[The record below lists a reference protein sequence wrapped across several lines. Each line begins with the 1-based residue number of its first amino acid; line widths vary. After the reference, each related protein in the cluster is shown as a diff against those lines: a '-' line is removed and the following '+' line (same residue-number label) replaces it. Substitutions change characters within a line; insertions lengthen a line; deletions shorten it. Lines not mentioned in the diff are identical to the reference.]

1 MTGLRFGESTGSGIR
16 RLVGL
21 AGLVLRLAASLL
33 LLTMMIVTFVD
44 VLGRELFSAP
54 LPGAYEL
61 TEVLLALV
69 IFVGLPIT
77 TARREHVSVDL
88 LTARLPTTVRRG
100 LAVFAAIVT
109 AAVLIV
115 LAWRLAVSAGDF
127 TAYGDATV
135 YLGIPLGPVAGAMAV
150 FTAVAAVIAVAVVF
164 RRD

>member
-1 MTGLRFGESTGSGIR
+1 MTGLRSSDSAGGGLR
-16 RLVGL
+16 RLVSA

-44 VLGRELFSAP
+44 VLGREVFSAP

-69 IFVGLPIT
+69 IFVGLPIA

-88 LTARLPTTVRRG
+88 LVARLPGPLRRG
-100 LAVFAAIVT
+100 FAVC
-109 AAVLIV
+109 AAVITALVLMV
-115 LAWRLAVSAGDF
+115 LAWRLSVSASDF

-135 YLGIPLGPVAGAMAV
+135 YLGIPLGPVAAAMAG
-150 FTAVAAVIAVAVVF
+150 FTAIAAVVAVVVVF

>member
-1 MTGLRFGESTGSGIR
+1 MTGLRSSDNAGGGFR
-16 RLVGL
+16 RLGGA

-44 VLGRELFSAP
+44 VLGREVFSAP

-69 IFVGLPIT
+69 IFVGLPIA

-88 LTARLPTTVRRG
+88 LTSRLPGPARRV
-100 LAVFAAIVT
+100 LAVVAALVT
-109 AAVLIV
+109 AVVLAV

-127 TAYGDATV
+127 ISYGDATV
-135 YLGIPLGPVAGAMAV
+135 YLGIPLGPVAAAMAG
-150 FTAVAAVIAVAVVF
+150 FTAIAAVVAVVVVF